1 MQIISRRA
9 RVVCAAVATVA
20 STLILG
26 STILGLT
33 SAPSAPVA
41 SAQALEANLGSD
53 TYVV

>member
-9 RVVCAAVATVA
+9 RVVCFAVATVA

-26 STILGLT
+26 STVLGLT
-33 SAPSAPVA
+33 SVPSATVA
-41 SAQALEANLGSD
+41 SVQALEENLGSG

>member
-33 SAPSAPVA
+33 SAPSAPV
-41 SAQALEANLGSD
+41 SSVQALEGNFGSGE
-53 TYVV
+53 YVV